1 MRAFNPAKPDKNQS
15 FSSTEYDNLSDE
27 ELRKLLNACKV
38 RVQPQQRPAAP
49 KYVDLDALV
58 KSDD

>member
-1 MRAFNPAKPDKNQS
+1 MKAFNPAKPDRGQA
-15 FSSTEYDNLSDE
+15 FSATQYDNLSDE

-38 RVQPQQRPAAP
+38 RVQPQQRPVAP
-49 KYVDLDALV
+49 KYVDIDALV

>member
-15 FSSTEYDNLSDE
+15 FSATEYDNLSDE

-38 RVQPQQRPAAP
+38 RVQPQQRPVAP
-49 KYVDLDALV
+49 KYTDLDALV
-58 KSDD
+58 KND

>member
-1 MRAFNPAKPDKNQS
+1 MKAFNPAKPDRGQA
-15 FSSTEYDNLSDE
+15 FSATPYDNLSDE

-49 KYVDLDALV
+49 KYVDIDALV

>member
-1 MRAFNPAKPDKNQS
+1 MRAFNPAKPDRGQA
-15 FSSTEYDNLSDE
+15 FSATQYDNLSDE

-38 RVQPQQRPAAP
+38 RVQPQQKPSAP
-49 KYVDLDALV
+49 KYTDLDALV

>member
-15 FSSTEYDNLSDE
+15 FSATEYDNLSDE
-27 ELRKLLNACKV
+27 DLRKLLNACKV

-49 KYVDLDALV
+49 KYTDLDALV